1 MENEAGGFCAKNFFL
16 LNGAVG
22 SVTITPG
29 MGRETALRVRREC
42 RATAKGNSQMEISTR
57 EKILQ
62 IVSRYVIITLSI
74 SIMTIGV
81 YFFKFPNNFVFGGVT
96 GGAALVAK
104 LTPLSASAFSSGAN
118 ILLLILGWIF
128 LGRDFAISTG
138 WATVVMTAELALFEK
153 YVPLSGPLSD
163 QPMLDLVFAIALPAI
178 ASALLFNVGAS
189 SGGTDVVA
197 LILKKYAHMQNTG
210 EALFITDLAMV
221 LAACFVFDLYTA
233 LYSFVGLTVKSL
245 VVDAVLEQMK
255 MCKAILIICDDKD
268 PICDFVM
275 RKLVRGATYTP
286 CYGAYTDRPHYMIY
300 TTLTHR
306 EALQLQAFIHKE
318 NLNAFISMLST
329 TEVFGK
335 GFNHA

>member
-1 MENEAGGFCAKNFFL
+1 
-16 LNGAVG
+16 
-22 SVTITPG
+22 
-29 MGRETALRVRREC
+29 
-42 RATAKGNSQMEISTR
+42 MEISTR
-57 EKILQ
+57 EKTLQ

-104 LTPLSASAFSSGAN
+104 LTPLSASAFSSCAN

-197 LILKKYAHMQNTG
+197 LILKKYTHMKNTG

-221 LAACFVFDLYTA
+221 LAACM
-233 LYSFVGLTVKSL
+233 GW
-245 VVDAVLEQMK
+245 
-255 MCKAILIICDDKD
+255 
-268 PICDFVM
+268 
-275 RKLVRGATYTP
+275 
-286 CYGAYTDRPHYMIY
+286 
-300 TTLTHR
+300 
-306 EALQLQAFIHKE
+306 
-318 NLNAFISMLST
+318 
-329 TEVFGK
+329 
-335 GFNHA
+335 